1 VSESGIRVVHYGL
14 GPIGAAA
21 LRMVADRAEL
31 RIVGA
36 IDVDPG
42 KVGRDAGEV
51 AALGRN
57 LGLAVEADAVRV
69 LAESKPQV
77 VVHCTAS
84 FLADVMPQLREIIA
98 AGANIVSTCEEL
110 AYPWTRRPELAAEL
124 DVLARGRGVTVLG
137 TGVNPGFVMD
147 LLPLVLSAVTSRL
160 RSVRVTRVVDA
171 AHRRGPLQR
180 KIGAGITPDDFAQR
194 AAGGRMGHIGLA
206 ESLHMVAAGLG
217 WDLKEIT
224 DTLEPVLATQQ
235 ITTPHVS
242 VQPGQVAGI
251 HQVAAGHTASGQTIE
266 LDLAMYVGA
275 PNPRDELRI
284 DGDPGAHLLIPGGVF
299 GDSATVAMVANA
311 VPAVQAA
318 PPGLRTMRDLPP
330 VVAGR

>member
-1 VSESGIRVVHYGL
+1 
-14 GPIGAAA
+14 
-21 LRMVADRAEL
+21 MVADRADL

-57 LGLAVEADAVRV
+57 LGIPVASDAARV
-69 LAESKPQV
+69 LAESEPQV

-110 AYPWTRRPELAAEL
+110 AYPWTRQPALAAEI
-124 DVLARGRGVTVLG
+124 DALARERGVTVLG

-147 LLPLVLSAVTSRL
+147 LLPLVLSAVTSRV

-180 KIGAGITPDDFAQR
+180 KIGASITPDEFAQR

-217 WDLKEIT
+217 WDLEEIS
-224 DTLEPVLATQQ
+224 DTLEPVLAAQQ
-235 ITTPHVS
+235 TTTPHVT

-251 HQVAAGHTASGQTIE
+251 HQVAAGRTADGRTIE
-266 LDLAMYVGA
+266 LDLSMYVGA
-275 PNPRDELRI
+275 PNPRDEIRI
-284 DGDPGAHLLIPGGVF
+284 DGDPGAHLLIPEGVF
-299 GDSATVAMVANA
+299 GDAATVAMVANA
-311 VPAVQAA
+311 VPAVHAAA
-318 PPGLRTMRDLPP
+318 PGVRTMRDLPP

>member
-21 LRMVADRAEL
+21 LRMVADRTDL

-36 IDVDPG
+36 IDVDPA
-42 KVGRDAGEV
+42 KIGRDAGEV

-57 LGLAVEADAVRV
+57 LGLAVAADAAHV
-69 LAESKPQV
+69 LAESRPDV

-84 FLADVMPQLREIIA
+84 FLPDVMPQLRAIIA

-110 AYPWTRRPELAAEL
+110 AYPWTRQPALAGEL
-124 DVLARGRGVTVLG
+124 DALARDRGVTVLG

-147 LLPLVLSAVTSRL
+147 LLPLVLSAVTSRV

-180 KIGAGITPDDFAQR
+180 KIGAGITSEEFAQK

-206 ESLHMVAAGLG
+206 ESLHMLAAGLG
-217 WDLKEIT
+217 WELEDVT
-224 DTLEPVLATQQ
+224 DTLEPVLAGQQ
-235 ITTPHVS
+235 ITTPHVT

-251 HQVAAGHTASGQTIE
+251 HQVARGRTAGGQTVE
-266 LDLAMYVGA
+266 LDLSMYVGA
-275 PNPRDELRI
+275 PNPRDEVRI

-299 GDSATVAMVANA
+299 GDSATVAIVANA
-311 VPAVQAA
+311 VLAVQAA

-330 VVAGR
+330 VVAGS